1 MSEVTTATPLRTRI
15 EGGGSPRLD
24 HWGATS
30 EFGVLRDVLVGDA
43 SAFRWLGEENAQY
56 SALVRDTL
64 RKGYVFDRDLA
75 LRQHGE
81 FLDAYRDAGVAIH
94 MLEARDEL
102 AYGVYA
108 RDSSFMTPFGAV
120 ICQMASPRRRGEYA
134 TTLRFYLEND
144 IPIYDL
150 VSAGNFEGGDF
161 NMIEPDTALI
171 GYTGG
176 RGEEVAAKQV
186 GGWMER
192 EGFEVKYAPIDEFYV
207 HIDLMVCMLAPKL
220 AAVCLDT
227 TDPEIVSWLRSKQHR
242 DRAGQLHRHHGAR
255 LQCRRARQRP
265 RALGGVVEGP
275 QREAAR
281 ARLHGVRPRHEPV
294 PARRRRRPLH
304 EPAAAPRPRVGSA
317 PSDGPAGR
325 LRRGEPPRSTRGA
338 TARRPGRAGAQDRAA
353 GGRPARDLR
362 ARPVRRAVGRHGGRR
377 PRSEDRAGRRAAGRA
392 DLLITSSRAASLARL
407 GLDPAAIAA
416 HPRLCHVAIVGY
428 ADADPTAGHD
438 LNYQAAAGLVRAP
451 QLPVSLS
458 PTSPAAS
465 ARRSRPSRCWPSA
478 TAPDAAARP
487 RSRCRTPPWR
497 WPHRCAPG

>member
-1 MSEVTTATPLRTRI
+1 MSDVTTATPLRTRI

-161 NMIEPDTALI
+161 NMIAPGCVLI
-171 GYTGG
+171 GYTGL
-176 RGEEVAAKQV
+176 RGEEVAARQV
-186 GGWMER
+186 GGWMEA
-192 EGFEVKYAPIDEFYV
+192 ESIEVRYAPIDEYYV
-207 HIDLMVCMLAPKL
+207 HIDLMVCMLAEKL

-227 TDPEIVSWLRSKQHR
+227 TDPDVVAWIEAKGIEVVPVSFRETMGLGCNVVALGN
-242 DRAGQLHRHHGAR
+242 DRVLSSTAAPELNAR
-255 LQCRRARQRP
+255 L
-265 RALGGVVEGP
+265 RALGFEVYDPDMSQFQLAGGGVHCMCQP
-275 QREAAR
+275 
-281 ARLHGVRPRHEPV
+281 
-294 PARRRRRPLH
+294 
-304 EPAAAPRPRVGSA
+304 
-317 PSDGPAGR
+317 
-325 LRRGEPPRSTRGA
+325 LRRD
-338 TARRPGRAGAQDRAA
+338 PG
-353 GGRPARDLR
+353 
-362 ARPVRRAVGRHGGRR
+362 
-377 PRSEDRAGRRAAGRA
+377 
-392 DLLITSSRAASLARL
+392 
-407 GLDPAAIAA
+407 
-416 HPRLCHVAIVGY
+416 
-428 ADADPTAGHD
+428 
-438 LNYQAAAGLVRAP
+438 
-451 QLPVSLS
+451 
-458 PTSPAAS
+458 
-465 ARRSRPSRCWPSA
+465 
-478 TAPDAAARP
+478 
-487 RSRCRTPPWR
+487 
-497 WPHRCAPG
+497 